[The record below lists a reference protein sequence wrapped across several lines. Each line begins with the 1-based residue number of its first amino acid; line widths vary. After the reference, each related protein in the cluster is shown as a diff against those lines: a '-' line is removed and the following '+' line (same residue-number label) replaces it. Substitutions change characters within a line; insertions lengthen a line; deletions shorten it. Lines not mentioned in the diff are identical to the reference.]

1 MVEAVEGIQDGE
13 DTARSLE
20 ADEGKTEGQ
29 DVDLEETDQGKGLY
43 DNTNSVS

>member
-13 DTARSLE
+13 DTARSQE

-29 DVDLEETDQGKGLY
+29 DVDLDDTDQGKALY
-43 DNTNSVS
+43 NNTNSVS